1 MQCGL
6 RVGYVSRF
14 SDPGYLPM
22 PANRKAYT
30 ILGGVKPK
38 DEGSSAAPK
47 RAISKLTIQVAH
59 LDIELSGTLSAEE
72 RMK

>member
-1 MQCGL
+1 
-6 RVGYVSRF
+6 
-14 SDPGYLPM
+14 M

-30 ILGGVKPK
+30 ILGGIEPS

-47 RAISKLTIQVAH
+47 RSILKLVTQVAH
-59 LDIELSGTLSAEE
+59 LDIELSKTLKAEE

>member
-1 MQCGL
+1 
-6 RVGYVSRF
+6 
-14 SDPGYLPM
+14 M

-30 ILGGVKPK
+30 TLSGAKPNE
-38 DEGSSAAPK
+38 EGSFAAPK

>member
-1 MQCGL
+1 
-6 RVGYVSRF
+6 
-14 SDPGYLPM
+14 M

-30 ILGGVKPK
+30 ILGGIEPN